1 MTNSNVKVKFETR
14 VSGSGLLS
22 GQPSL
27 RLAVKVRPGVGTY
40 WFAVVPVKLVLKLS
54 CNMTRTTSTMM
65 DRVMSG
71 TLSVTVAVMARRSR
85 SPSPF
90 TAPVTDSELA
100 IKVTMHVVGPS
111 YSVTGRG
118 EQR

>member
-14 VSGSGLLS
+14 VSGSGRLS

-71 TLSVTVAVMARRSR
+71 TLSATVAVKATSR

-100 IKVTMHVVGPS
+100 IKVTRHVVGPS
-111 YSVTGRG
+111 YSVTGRD